1 MADQRGPGKGDG
13 AADTGRTVKF
23 STLPTRPDDS
33 RTPSSHRPAFDRAV
47 THSDLLAHHQES
59 NVNIPVTPGIGVE
72 TYDSGTSAD
81 STASTGSN
89 YFTSKPLQAA
99 KEVVA
104 SPNAIDDNMADQPS
118 DPMSGHDILRRMSKA
133 SRGRRQTLAE
143 IKNAYPALSL
153 SGNVISATFN
163 MPHSL
168 RYRKGNDWV
177 SAPRGRLRH
186 IVAAPDRTAI
196 RANFSSLCRN

>member
-1 MADQRGPGKGDG
+1 M
-13 AADTGRTVKF
+13 
-23 STLPTRPDDS
+23 
-33 RTPSSHRPAFDRAV
+33 
-47 THSDLLAHHQES
+47 
-59 NVNIPVTPGIGVE
+59 NIPVTPGIGVE

-81 STASTGSN
+81 SNASAGSN

-104 SPNAIDDNMADQPS
+104 SPNAIDDSMAAQQPS

-143 IKNAYPALSL
+143 IKNAFPALSL

-177 SAPRGRLRH
+177 SAPRETGCGIYSPHL
-186 IVAAPDRTAI
+186 TGLS
-196 RANFSSLCRN
+196 FSC